1 MGALVQTQKQG
12 NYSRSS
18 GASKRMGKHSQCVM
32 ASRCDGSCFFRGHCV
47 GKGEVEC
54 CSLLKFSV
62 TSRVEERS
70 KLMLSSWLELVRW
83 HASAMAHQPV
93 QVGDDGVEGRGGNSN
108 EGVVVG
114 SYQRKAAR

>member
-12 NYSRSS
+12 NCSRSS

-54 CSLLKFSV
+54 CCLLEFSV

-83 HASAMAHQPV
+83 HASAMAHQ
-93 QVGDDGVEGRGGNSN
+93 QCRLEMTALKAEVGTAMREL
-108 EGVVVG
+108 
-114 SYQRKAAR
+114 